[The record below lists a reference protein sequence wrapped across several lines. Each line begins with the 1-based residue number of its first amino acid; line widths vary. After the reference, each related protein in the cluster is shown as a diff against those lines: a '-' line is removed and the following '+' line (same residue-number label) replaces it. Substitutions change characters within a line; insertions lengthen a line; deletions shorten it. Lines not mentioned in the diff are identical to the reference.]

1 MSNCNCNQGRL
12 PCTCKID
19 AVEDKLAAG
28 LTGAVKL
35 SNSGLTQI
43 ALLGVTV
50 PTIKPSDFGASK
62 PQINAEG
69 YINFQSELA
78 FDPGC
83 KDEECHMTK
92 YKCNCDASAGAPDH
106 ARTCPEHRDF
116 GKISGSSQPKM
127 ANSPQLDLYA
137 AGAAACEAGTS
148 PQSPGRSYH
157 PLVNI
162 AEWRKGCSCAPKDF
176 PVRCEECTEGLIR
189 AVENWFTQHR
199 GSRILGV
206 AGVLEDLD
214 ARGSLP
220 ETVDGRAAEII
231 RHLESELY
239 AADDQVEGLQEL
251 MRAHV
256 TEKHLREY
264 ARQDIKVVETVSRE
278 VELHA
283 ALVKAQKV
291 IDMLFPGV
299 SKIFGVDFQE
309 LNECCMAVSQALKAK
324 PTAEPVLPR
333 FHAGKVDLIVELQ
346 AMRQEDGHPKDAL
359 KKLGIIWEN
368 YWGQPLADQVHL
380 HGRTNV
386 PVVLPDWLR
395 LKVKR

>member
-1 MSNCNCNQGRL
+1 MSTDLFCRNT
-12 PCTCKID
+12 PCPC
-19 AVEDKLAAG
+19 L
-28 LTGAVKL
+28 
-35 SNSGLTQI
+35 N
-43 ALLGVTV
+43 
-50 PTIKPSDFGASK
+50 
-62 PQINAEG
+62 
-69 YINFQSELA
+69 Y
-78 FDPGC
+78 PGC

-92 YKCNCDASAGAPDH
+92 YNCNCDASAGAPDH
-106 ARTCPEHRDF
+106 ARTCPQHRDF

-127 ANSPQLDLYA
+127 VNSPQFDLYA
-137 AGAAACEAGTS
+137 AGAAACDTGTS

-199 GSRILGV
+199 SKRILGT
-206 AGVLEDLD
+206 AKLLEDLD
-214 ARGSLP
+214 ARAGLP
-220 ETVDGRAAEII
+220 GTVDARAAEII

-256 TEKHLREY
+256 TEECAAWDTLRKY

-309 LNECCMAVSQALKAK
+309 LNESCMAVSQALKVK
-324 PTAEPVLPR
+324 PAAEPALAEPILPKY
-333 FHAGKVDLIVELQ
+333 HAGKVDLILHLNRVPLHITDPVKEVT
-346 AMRQEDGHPKDAL
+346 ARGIEWASYNTEKGSMR
-359 KKLGIIWEN
+359 
-368 YWGQPLADQVHL
+368 VHL
-380 HGRTNV
+380 EGCMNV
-386 PVVLPDWLR
+386 PVKLPHWLE
-395 LKVKR
+395 VKQ